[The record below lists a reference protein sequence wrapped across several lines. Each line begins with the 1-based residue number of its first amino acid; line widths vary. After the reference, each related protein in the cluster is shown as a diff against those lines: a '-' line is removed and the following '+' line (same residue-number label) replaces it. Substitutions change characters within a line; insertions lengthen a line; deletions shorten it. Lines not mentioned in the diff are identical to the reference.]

1 MTISPRK
8 TLKAIAT
15 GLMVAT
21 IASASLVAPAT
32 AGGSFSV
39 TILPAAGEQAD
50 AMRAGMQIFQL
61 INAMENGANISQNG
75 LNNSA
80 GIGQNGMGNN
90 GLIYQEGEGHNATL
104 NQTGNNNS
112 YGIFQFGEDTDV
124 DVSQFGNGQTGATFV
139 FGF

>member
-1 MTISPRK
+1 MTIRPRK
-8 TLKAIAT
+8 ALKAIII
-15 GLMVAT
+15 GLMAAT
-21 IASASLVAPAT
+21 IASPALAAPANI
-32 AGGSFSV
+32 GGSLSI

-75 LNNSA
+75 TNNSA

-90 GLIYQEGEGHNATL
+90 GLIYQDGVGHNATL

-112 YGIFQFGEDTDV
+112 YGIFQFGENTDV
-124 DVSQFGNGQTGATFV
+124 DVSQYGNDQTGATFV